1 MTRENK
7 LELIAQYA
15 IPKKERERILNEI
28 REHNFSIVRLRGGDI
43 SFSSEDIT
51 FIESLG

>member
-1 MTRENK
+1 MTREDY
-7 LELIAQYA
+7 LETITKYA

-28 REHNFSIVRLRGGDI
+28 REHNFSIVRLKGGDI
-43 SFSSEDIT
+43 SFSNEDKT